1 MLPTTF
7 KPGSDISNGAYSAY
21 SAYTHSTSIHSVFAF
36 QAEAFEPQH
45 RVIFDFVVSGTAR
58 NSYDPQFIACCLKL
72 GVY

>member
-7 KPGSDISNGAYSAY
+7 KPGYDISNGAY

-36 QAEAFEPQH
+36 QAEAFEPQP
-45 RVIFDFVVSGTAR
+45 RVIFDFVISGTAR